1 MRRFALLPCT
11 AAFVL
16 LAGCGTAG
24 HPSSAPAPKVVGSP
38 AAAPAPKV
46 AWSAADDAQLPPGTV
61 VKASA
66 TAGAVKAL
74 LVKDETGKLLPTT
87 GLTSGTLPPG
97 GTFTLA
103 ASATGPGGTVLS
115 TLTVHTLP
123 AEHVLHATVSPSAG
137 ETFGVGQP
145 IVVTFD
151 TPVTDRAAVQ
161 RALTVKASRPIGPA
175 GWHWFSG
182 TQAQYRPQKYWPANT
197 TVTVAANLSGVQ
209 AGPTTFG
216 AANTTSAFTIGRS
229 QILAISDVTHEMAV
243 YTNGVLVR
251 TVPVSL
257 GQHIGTWVTRSGI
270 KTIMSI
276 QREVEMNS
284 ATVGI
289 TGAGSYDELVPYA
302 MRLTWSGEYIHGAP
316 WSVYAQGSYDV
327 SHGCVNIS
335 LDNAA
340 VAVRQQPRRRRR
352 RDHRHRP
359 PDGMGRQRHR
369 RRLEHPVEHLDVAAL
384 SASPESNGSPH
395 HHCTRFAPQEG
406 AT

>member
-1 MRRFALLPCT
+1 MRRSALLPAI

-24 HPSSAPAPKVVGSP
+24 HSSSAAPPKVIGS
-38 AAAPAPKV
+38 AADPTPTPEV
-46 AWSAADDAQLPPGTV
+46 AWSAANDAQLAPGTV

-66 TAGAVKAL
+66 TAGTVKAL
-74 LVKDETGKLLPTT
+74 LLKDETGKLLPTK

-103 ASATGPGGTVLS
+103 ASAAGPGGTVLS

-161 RALTVKASRPIGPA
+161 QALTVKASRPIGPS
-175 GWHWFSG
+175 GWHWFSS

-197 TVTVAANLSGVQ
+197 TVTVSANLSGVQ

-216 AANTTSAFTIGRS
+216 AADTSSAFTIGRS
-229 QILAISDVTHEMAV
+229 RILVISDTTHQMGV
-243 YTNGVLVR
+243 YNNGVLVR

-335 LDNAA
+335 LDNAQWLYGSSLVGDVVVTTGTGRPMEWDGNGTGGVWNMPWKVWMSGTVG
-340 VAVRQQPRRRRR
+340 VA
-352 RDHRHRP
+352 
-359 PDGMGRQRHR
+359 
-369 RRLEHPVEHLDVAAL
+369 
-384 SASPESNGSPH
+384 
-395 HHCTRFAPQEG
+395 
-406 AT
+406 